1 MKNVKTIVGINLLV
15 ILVWSILIRTWVT
28 GGNIHSVSILEASAY
43 AVCLHV
49 VACMAIAGIAFLLK
63 KHEVAKTWL
72 LSAGVVQL
80 VGFSACLGNA
90 FL

>member
-1 MKNVKTIVGINLLV
+1 MKNLSVVAGVNLAIVF
-15 ILVWSILIRTWVT
+15 VWSIIIRTEVT
-28 GGNIHSVSILEASAY
+28 GGNIHSVSILGASAY

-49 VACMAIAGIAFLLK
+49 LACLVVSVIAFLLK

-72 LSAGVVQL
+72 LSAGIVQL